1 MNVLRVS
8 LLLVAAMATAC
19 TSTSPPEQAPA
30 EDWYQTAITQ
40 LTDAQRA
47 WYEKEKSNGI
57 DDSWMLTS
65 PEPPATDEAIHAAE
79 QRLGV
84 HFDQQYTQWLH
95 HVNGWKSYSSA
106 RDFFP
111 LDVIARDSIPAEN
124 LRVYIESG
132 ELTPDRVG
140 VDSFDDL
147 VVIGGTEEGTA
158 FIAIEAAPNPETASM
173 PVYEFGYGDVIKY
186 DDFKTF
192 LQKEI
197 DTLNQM

>member
-1 MNVLRVS
+1 MAKEQPPA
-8 LLLVAAMATAC
+8 LVIEATAC
-19 TSTSPPEQAPA
+19 TSTGPDEQTPA
-30 EDWYQTAITQ
+30 DDSYQTAITE

-47 WYEKEKSNGI
+47 WYEKERTDGI
-57 DDSWMLTS
+57 DSSWMLTS
-65 PEPPATDEAIHAAE
+65 PEPPATDEAIHVAE

-95 HVNGWKSYSSA
+95 HVNGWKSFSGA
-106 RDFFP
+106 TDLLP
-111 LDVIARDSIPAEN
+111 LDSIARDSLPAQG
-124 LRVYIESG
+124 LQVYSESG

-147 VVIGGTEEGTA
+147 IVIGGTEEGSN

-173 PVYEFGYGDVIKY
+173 PVYEFGHGDVTKY

-192 LQKEI
+192 LQSEI
-197 DTLNQM
+197 DTLNQI